1 MSGQEEALFGWIS
14 TLHYENEQSFSGSLD
29 MGGASAQKVNF
40 CKSSKKLEEESSILQ
55 LFQEDFSVTA
65 SSALCYGLEE
75 AIKRFVA
82 LLIYGSY
89 RRKTLESQP
98 VISNPCLSPRYYRKK
113 ETVLVYFFSSGTDEV
128 RVKREPS
135 LCTES
140 VNGHFWSNL
149 CLNCIFK

>member
-1 MSGQEEALFGWIS
+1 MVPGSIGVLSGQEEALFGWIS

-40 CKSSKKLEEESSILQ
+40 CSSSKKLEEERSILQ

-98 VISNPCLSPRYYRKK
+98 VISNPCLSQRYYRKK
-113 ETVLVYFFSSGTDEV
+113 VLIFFFE
-128 RVKREPS
+128 
-135 LCTES
+135 
-140 VNGHFWSNL
+140 N
-149 CLNCIFK
+149 